1 MPIPEGTHI
10 PNRNAHRL
18 SSVVSPPVSFEEFSP
33 TSTVRTPRYVSESV
47 ATTSIHQ
54 YSPPASQTTYASSPA
69 FAGCAPR
76 DTQIGAIICNLHNAI
91 NEIDGSQSLTS
102 LLTDCVESF
111 FANLYP
117 LMPIVHRPDIDT
129 AITQITDRQ
138 LQKKAPL
145 LAILTGLCAVTIA
158 VLPKSITSIKAE
170 LAVCFYHASRAAL
183 NTYLNEDLENPTS
196 TSIAIRYLYA
206 EYNHTTGKLRSS
218 WHSLGDAIRICQG
231 MRLHNKTSYAHMND
245 VESELCRRAFLL
257 LFVGDK
263 SASILGNH
271 PVVMGK
277 FALDGDI
284 IVTYPRSLGEVDSVT
299 YPELDPVDENLD
311 ILTGFNLNYELW
323 SSAYTL
329 LLEIELLRKRFLDC
343 PRSESSQQDPTLA
356 DVSRL
361 TELYLGFQTSLDA
374 LPSRLQ
380 SHATFFNSTSSFGI
394 QEKASNNRGIKA
406 LAIQRVNLQI
416 SFQCL
421 RMVVLLAM
429 PALSDSM
436 SQLWSKSRQNSA
448 LAMKID
454 PTIFESAKEIRQT
467 TGEST
472 ALLLQKINIAES
484 MLHIVC
490 SCELDYLRIN
500 GESCVAKI
508 RLVGAIML
516 ELIDNN
522 LSSPLVA
529 TARKFQDSYPRIL
542 AYLDSRTSDYQH
554 Q

>member
-1 MPIPEGTHI
+1 MDNSSPVNNSIIENEYDQQDTRSIAQVANESECLIPVTSNKASGQKRLSRACDRCRVRKVKCDLRRPTCANCEIRLLNCEFNLPSRKRGRKKGGEVPILEGAHI
-10 PNRNAHRL
+10 PNRNAPRL
-18 SSVVSPPVSFEEFSP
+18 SSVVSPPVSFEEFSQ

-76 DTQIGAIICNLHNAI
+76 DTQIEAIICNLHNAI

-117 LMPIVHRPDIDT
+117 LMPIIHRPDIDT

-170 LAVCFYHASRAAL
+170 LAVCFYHASRAVL

-245 VESELCRRAFLL
+245 TESELCRRAFLL

-311 ILTGFNLNYELW
+311 ILTGFNLN
-323 SSAYTL
+323 
-329 LLEIELLRKRFLDC
+329 
-343 PRSESSQQDPTLA
+343 
-356 DVSRL
+356 
-361 TELYLGFQTSLDA
+361 
-374 LPSRLQ
+374 
-380 SHATFFNSTSSFGI
+380 
-394 QEKASNNRGIKA
+394 
-406 LAIQRVNLQI
+406 
-416 SFQCL
+416 
-421 RMVVLLAM
+421 
-429 PALSDSM
+429 
-436 SQLWSKSRQNSA
+436 
-448 LAMKID
+448 
-454 PTIFESAKEIRQT
+454 
-467 TGEST
+467 
-472 ALLLQKINIAES
+472 
-484 MLHIVC
+484 
-490 SCELDYLRIN
+490 
-500 GESCVAKI
+500 
-508 RLVGAIML
+508 
-516 ELIDNN
+516 
-522 LSSPLVA
+522 
-529 TARKFQDSYPRIL
+529 
-542 AYLDSRTSDYQH
+542 
-554 Q
+554 